1 MIKRKNLTY
10 IQRLQIETLYNAK
23 KSKKEIAQL
32 LGLHLCTIYRE
43 LKRGAYE
50 HTRKH
55 DTFWYGVKIKKE
67 IRYSAQ
73 ISQERYEMLCSSKGR
88 PLKIGKDFEFVNYIE
103 KRVIKD
109 SISACAVLGEIYHK
123 NINFKTKISK
133 TTLYRYI
140 KLGLFPNIKLAKR
153 KSTYKKI
160 VIKRV
165 SRGVSIEKRP
175 EEIKQRITFG
185 HWEGDCVCGPTKAS
199 LFVLTE
205 RLTRHEII
213 FKIERQN
220 QKSVLECI
228 DFLERKY
235 KSKFIKLFK
244 SITFDNGAEFLDYNA
259 IEKSQFGNFKRTQA
273 YYCHPYC
280 SCERGSNERLN
291 REIRRMIPKG
301 TDISKY
307 SKQDVKKIE
316 NWVNNYPREIFD
328 YATSFEMFE
337 KYYSEEIA

>member
-1 MIKRKNLTY
+1 MGRKKNLTY
-10 IQRLQIETLYNAK
+10 VQRLQIETLYNAK
-23 KSKKEIAQL
+23 KTKKEIAQL

-123 NINFKTKISK
+123 NMNFKTKISK

-185 HWEGDCVCGPTKAS
+185 HWEDDCVCGPTKAS

-259 IEKSQFGNFKRTQA
+259 IEKSQFGNFKRTQV

-328 YATSFEMFE
+328 YATSSEMFE